1 MQPNSSYGSN
11 NNMHGGSK
19 NPFIK
24 SNNTFNTQPSSTI
37 PQISGN
43 FNQNTGNLN
52 QNNIGKVGNIFTQAN
67 NNLGS
72 SNYKSPFIPSQV
84 FSYYN

>member
-11 NNMHGGSK
+11 NMHGGK

-24 SNNTFNTQPSSTI
+24 SNNALNTQPSSTI

-43 FNQNTGNLN
+43 FNQNNGNLN
-52 QNNIGKVGNIFTQAN
+52 QNNIGKAGNIFTQAN

-72 SNYKSPFIPSQV
+72 PNYKSPFIPSQV